1 MTRIRFGGSRPQ
13 PPLSPLSGTP
23 RRTGRDYAHSGEGQG
38 ETKLDNQGASS
49 ANSGGPAR
57 GGQRDKNRD
66 GSAGAL
72 RYWPSHRPLFPAW
85 LASEYDTSFLLWN
98 DWTQTFGLP
107 AGLGARLVVL
117 FGGLGLDVAVAAIAV
132 AAVGV
137 FTPVA
142 LSEHRDFR
150 GALVRSWR
158 LMSGGRRKMVALYLV
173 LFVVVVIVSAIG
185 GIAAV
190 WLRSGGRPNVI
201 AEWTVRALST
211 VIVDFWGVFIAAS
224 YLDLRRLH
232 EGALPD
238 QLAEDFA

>member
-1 MTRIRFGGSRPQ
+1 
-13 PPLSPLSGTP
+13 
-23 RRTGRDYAHSGEGQG
+23 
-38 ETKLDNQGASS
+38 
-49 ANSGGPAR
+49 
-57 GGQRDKNRD
+57 
-66 GSAGAL
+66 
-72 RYWPSHRPLFPAW
+72 
-85 LASEYDTSFLLWN
+85 
-98 DWTQTFGLP
+98 
-107 AGLGARLVVL
+107 
-117 FGGLGLDVAVAAIAV
+117 
-132 AAVGV
+132 
-137 FTPVA
+137 
-142 LSEHRDFR
+142 
-150 GALVRSWR
+150 
-158 LMSGGRRKMVALYLV
+158 MVALYLV